1 MLDQVK
7 DNDGNLYFHP
17 VRNDT
22 PPVRESLTR
31 KPDSAQA
38 KVVHLPEKAVPQFPK
53 IQNFNK
59 WVKALLMNDGNP
71 PVIILSTGQEATF
84 TGTNIKAS
92 LKRARSEAHRE
103 AYAAL
108 RQMISL
114 AEYDHF
120 EPADVKHPY
129 VQGQDVYYS
138 ALSVG
143 DRLYSV
149 RLKLD
154 VPPAGDK
161 GGGSAVYK
169 DHKLTEIEIAPALY
183 SRTLEGVQGST
194 QEAGAIKMAPALYGM
209 DFNGSHT
216 QEADTIS
223 TVSLGV
229 LRGNVK
235 PSNLKDGHLSC
246 QDICYV

>member
-1 MLDQVK
+1 MYCPVKLTTDPDVYHVVKLTVKELKSGYEATIAGIYRGYDAKVEQTRKKASDVHRTPQRSDTSNTSGTFLVSIGEMLDQVK
-7 DNDGNLYFHP
+7 DNDGDLYFQP

-22 PPVRESLTR
+22 SPVRESLTR

-38 KVVHLPEKAVPQFPK
+38 KVVHLPEKAVLQFPK
-53 IQNFNK
+53 IQDFNK

-154 VPPAGDK
+154 VPPPD
-161 GGGSAVYK
+161 
-169 DHKLTEIEIAPALY
+169 T
-183 SRTLEGVQGST
+183 RTAEVWCIRTTG
-194 QEAGAIKMAPALYGM
+194 
-209 DFNGSHT
+209 
-216 QEADTIS
+216 
-223 TVSLGV
+223 
-229 LRGNVK
+229 LRK
-235 PSNLKDGHLSC
+235 
-246 QDICYV
+246 